1 MNAFEFA
8 RKFEKIDETVIR
20 SIGVES
26 VLENSNFVYD
36 KNSGFVSGDADVF
49 RDMFWAN
56 NSGLTF
62 NGEQISKPFSDWVET
77 GEFRENLHYA
87 TKNDIE
93 LESNG
98 DGFEAIKEAFS
109 KKDWIAPTAKIL
121 TPETKSNLRKSFI
134 QKLKALWQ
142 TN

>member
-1 MNAFEFA
+1 MPENL
-8 RKFEKIDETVIR
+8 KINPDVIR
-20 SIGVES
+20 KIGIES
-26 VLENSNFVYD
+26 VIDNSNFIYD
-36 KNSGFVSGDADVF
+36 KDSGFISGDADVF

-62 NGEQISKPFSDWVET
+62 SGDRIMKPFSDWVET

-93 LESNG
+93 LESSG
-98 DGFEAIKEAFS
+98 DGFEAIKESFM

-121 TPETKSNLRKSFI
+121 TPETKSNIQKSFI
-134 QKLKALWQ
+134 QKLKAL
-142 TN
+142 